1 MTKIRLNDDISAKG
15 PVTCSSFSP
24 INCLRCFVLI
34 VFCVMLTSV
43 VANQSGDKTSLLA
56 QGSISGDKPLD
67 NNNIN
72 LSSSMSQTNEPG
84 DLGEDNISRST
95 ENQTSSPKLPILTE
109 VSDKG
114 IYKVE
119 LRWSS
124 PYVYV
129 GIRQGRFD
137 QTVRASGSQSSG
149 SSSGLSTELATST
162 KARDSTDSAIAIIVS
177 RT

>member
-15 PVTCSSFSP
+15 PVTYSSFSP
-24 INCLRCFVLI
+24 INCLRCFVFI

-43 VANQSGDKTSLLA
+43 VANKSGDKTSLLA

-84 DLGEDNISRST
+84 DLGQGNTSRST
-95 ENQTSSPKLPILTE
+95 ENRTSSPKLPILTE

-114 IYKVE
+114 IYKV
-119 LRWSS
+119 
-124 PYVYV
+124 
-129 GIRQGRFD
+129 
-137 QTVRASGSQSSG
+137 
-149 SSSGLSTELATST
+149 
-162 KARDSTDSAIAIIVS
+162 
-177 RT
+177 